1 MKGAPTPEVRPI
13 RSVVRWWSGLLLL
26 AGLGLFVA
34 ILASSDLGAVL
45 DACLGIGPD
54 ILLIMVAPLGY
65 FVLHTWGWLLL
76 ITGQRPRFGRA
87 LRAYIASQ
95 ALDELW
101 GGLLGEPLKV
111 FVVPGDDRT
120 AGIGSVTLDNLALL
134 ASLAIFLLLGGG
146 VLAWLDV
153 EAISFGHLGVALLGL
168 LGLGALL
175 GVLLLLGPGLVG
187 RRLASRFPGGVIAG
201 FLERYREVARH
212 NRIFLARHPGRFTGS
227 IGLHVLAKIWVIFE
241 VWLTLE
247 IMGLYEPGRAI
258 WLGLGKQAVQ
268 ITGAPIPAQMGV
280 FTGTLAFLGEALGI
294 AASAALAVA
303 LLRRARSL
311 VWIGV
316 GLALIRGLG
325 GSTPA
330 ERLARQARGS
340 DSLRPRR

>member
-1 MKGAPTPEVRPI
+1 MTKPSNPVARPG
-13 RSVVRWWSGLLLL
+13 RGGVRWWSGLLLL
-26 AGLGLFVA
+26 AGLGLFGA
-34 ILASSDLGAVL
+34 ILAGSDLGAVL
-45 DACLGIGPD
+45 DACLGIGPG
-54 ILLIMVAPLGY
+54 ILLIMIAPLGY

-76 ITGQRPRFGRA
+76 ITGPRPRFGRA
-87 LRAYIASQ
+87 LRAYVASQ

-111 FVVPGDDRT
+111 FVVPADSHDRT

-175 GVLLLLGPGLVG
+175 GVLLLLGPGLIG
-187 RRLASRFPGGVIAG
+187 RRVAARYPGGVIAG

-212 NRIFLARHPGRFTGS
+212 NRDFLTRHPGRFTGS

-241 VWLTLE
+241 VWLTLVV
-247 IMGLYEPGRAI
+247 MGLYEPGRAI

-268 ITGAPIPAQMGV
+268 ITGAPIPAQIGV
-280 FTGTLAFLGEALGI
+280 FTGTLAFLGEALGM

-316 GLALIRGLG
+316 GLALVRGIV
-325 GSTPA
+325 GST
-330 ERLARQARGS
+330 ESGS
-340 DSLRPRR
+340 RANE